1 MENEAQFEFNDTQNE
16 LVGDLAKKM
25 SFVGLLLLFMGVL
38 NLIAGGISIFSNVE
52 EGVSNLIGG
61 VIFALIGF
69 WTRNASASFDQ
80 IVETEGEDVTNLM
93 TALGELR
100 KLYAL
105 QYWTILVAL
114 ILILLA
120 FIAGFVVAL
129 SSGG

>member
-1 MENEAQFEFNDTQNE
+1 MDNDTQFEFDETQNE

-25 SFVGLLLLFMGVL
+25 SFVGLLLLFMGIL
-38 NLIAGGISIFSNVE
+38 NLIAGGITIFSNVE
-52 EGVSNLIGG
+52 EGISNLVGG

-69 WTRNASASFDQ
+69 WTRNASASFTQ
-80 IVETEGEDVTNLM
+80 IVDTEGEDVSNLM

-114 ILILLA
+114 ILVLLV
-120 FIAGFVVAL
+120 FIAGFVVAM
-129 SSGG
+129 SGA